1 MNEPDDRE
9 LAIRTIAAETSGDP
23 RETLAI
29 ASTIGNR
36 LLSGRWGST
45 PGDVVLARNQF
56 EPWNKPGG
64 SNDPMNISPDSPR
77 YKQAAAAWDAVSSG
91 QVQDPTNGATHF
103 FAPAAQSALGRNVPA
118 WARGQE
124 GTQIG
129 KTAFYAPE
137 GRARPQPSAQIQWD
151 DEAPS
156 ALGNGRPVNV
166 PPGAPQSQAQKPVD
180 GSQVQWDDA
189 GAVAPPVP
197 PASPAPSKNQVGAWE
212 SAVRGLGQGVTFG
225 FGDEMA
231 AAGAASPLPGA
242 EAESKT
248 TLGALSAPDVIAGA
262 GRMMLERLAPSLF
275 GRGGGQQYDKTLA
288 EQRAANKD
296 AQQANPITYGAG
308 EIAGTIANPLARMAG
323 PTLGS
328 VAGNSALIG
337 GLTGAGNAENMSAVP
352 GAMATGAALGGALG
366 AGAYGVLKGAGALA
380 APVSDRVRSAING
393 LRNPEDEAVR
403 RVSGALARDAA
414 AGDVPASADL
424 IASIR
429 AGQPV
434 AVGDLGGETTRAVAR
449 SAANT
454 SPEGRSALT
463 QMTQDRYNA
472 QSTRAG
478 DFIGNLFRY
487 NGDITATSEALQEAA
502 RKANR
507 PLYEKA
513 YKEGANGV
521 WNDELANI
529 ANSPAVRSA
538 ISDAERRGANDA
550 VAKGFERVRN
560 PFTQDANGNFA
571 LKQQADGSIAYPSL
585 AFWDQVKR
593 GLDANIQ
600 ALKRAGDP
608 EAGVVQQL
616 KSSLVKQLDSASP
629 SYSQAR
635 GTAAAFFGAE
645 DAIDAGRK
653 FVQMNARPEDVRAAL
668 VKMNPAERTMFQQ
681 GFASK
686 LVDDLRNLG
695 DRANVMTKINQ
706 SPAAREKIEMALGDP
721 QKYKELEAFLRV
733 EGIMNNLKNSVQ
745 GNSTTARQLIEMG
758 LAGGAVGL
766 GTGDISKGGMAA
778 GALFALRKGNTAID
792 MRVARKVAD
801 LLVSNDPAAMREV
814 ITRAAGNPKFSNAI
828 TTLDNALAT
837 ISSSGGVAGAAIS
850 Q

>member
-1 MNEPDDRE
+1 
-9 LAIRTIAAETSGDP
+9 
-23 RETLAI
+23 
-29 ASTIGNR
+29 
-36 LLSGRWGST
+36 
-45 PGDVVLARNQF
+45 
-56 EPWNKPGG
+56 
-64 SNDPMNISPDSPR
+64 
-77 YKQAAAAWDAVSSG
+77 
-91 QVQDPTNGATHF
+91 
-103 FAPAAQSALGRNVPA
+103 LG
-118 WARGQE
+118 
-124 GTQIG
+124 
-129 KTAFYAPE
+129 
-137 GRARPQPSAQIQWD
+137 
-151 DEAPS
+151 
-156 ALGNGRPVNV
+156 
-166 PPGAPQSQAQKPVD
+166 
-180 GSQVQWDDA
+180 
-189 GAVAPPVP
+189 
-197 PASPAPSKNQVGAWE
+197 
-212 SAVRGLGQGVTFG
+212 
-225 FGDEMA
+225 
-231 AAGAASPLPGA
+231 
-242 EAESKT
+242 
-248 TLGALSAPDVIAGA
+248 APDVIAGA
-262 GRMMLERLAPSLF
+262 GRLILERIAGAKTTLGALGTGDVIAGAGRLILERIAPSLF
-275 GRGGGQQYDKTLA
+275 GSGGGAQYDKALA
-288 EQRAANKD
+288 DQRNANKA
-296 AQQANPITYGAG
+296 AQKENPFTYGAG
-308 EIAGTIANPLARMAG
+308 EVAGTIVNPLARMAG
-323 PTLGS
+323 PSLAG

-337 GLTGAGNAENMSAVP
+337 GLSGAGNAETLGAVP
-352 GAMATGAALGGALG
+352 GAAATGAAVGGALG
-366 AGAYGVLKGAGALA
+366 AGAYGLLKGAGALA
-380 APVSDRVRSAING
+380 APVVDRARSAING
-393 LRNPEDEAVR
+393 LRNPGDEAIR

-478 DFIGNLFRY
+478 DFVGNLFRY

-513 YKEGANGV
+513 YKEGASGI

-668 VKMNPAERTMFQQ
+668 AKMNPAERTMFQQ

-721 QKYKELEAFLRV
+721 QKYKELDAFMRV
-733 EGIMNNLKNSVQ
+733 EGIMNNLKNAVQ

-778 GALFALRKGNTAID
+778 GTLFALRKGNTAID

-814 ITRAAGNPKFSNAI
+814 ITRAAANPKFSQVVTA
-828 TTLDNALAT
+828 LDNAIASA
-837 ISSSGGVAGAAIS
+837 SSSVGGAGAAVS